1 MNGIRLC
8 GMFPTPIPI
17 KGISG
22 VYVDDVLPLLLLD
35 DEDELLDI
43 PRGCVDVANLTVNDP
58 FFFLFLSFSSW

>member
-22 VYVDDVLPLLLLD
+22 VYVDDVLLLLLL

-58 FFFLFLSFSSW
+58 FFLFLSLSSW